1 METIKIGK
9 HWTRTI
15 IDVIYDQRSYTQ
27 NCDTCKYLNL
37 LFKSILAIFII
48 NTVIFICSF
57 AIGSALS
64 VLGSLLLN
72 GMPLKLALSTIL
84 TGSTIASLGLTIIGI
99 ILVLFVFCTVLLFFE
114 YRSEK
119 IRQKHYENYLNKK
132 ELGFVTKLYNSFREK
147 YCSKIEFVD

>member
-1 METIKIGK
+1 METIKISK

-15 IDVIYDQRSYTQ
+15 IDMIYDQRSYTR

-37 LFKSILAIFII
+37 LFKSILAIFIF

-72 GMPLKLALSTIL
+72 GVPLKLALSTIL
-84 TGSTIASLGLTIIGI
+84 AGSTIANLGLNIIGA
-99 ILVLFVFCTVLLFFE
+99 ILVLFVFNIVLLFLA
-114 YRSEK
+114 YRREK
-119 IRQKHYENYLNKK
+119 IRQHYDTK

>member
-1 METIKIGK
+1 
-9 HWTRTI
+9 
-15 IDVIYDQRSYTQ
+15 
-27 NCDTCKYLNL
+27 
-37 LFKSILAIFII
+37 
-48 NTVIFICSF
+48 
-57 AIGSALS
+57 
-64 VLGSLLLN
+64 
-72 GMPLKLALSTIL
+72 MPLKLALSTIL